1 MFMRRVLLAV
11 FFCFSVG
18 AYAAPA
24 FQEGKDYQL
33 LPQPSLR
40 PDPQRIQVR
49 EFFWYGCPHC
59 YHLLPVLDAWARK
72 KPAYVDLVLTP
83 AALNPEWQIDAQ
95 AYYADEIRGVA
106 GKLHDDMFNAI
117 HRDQNI
123 QLINNVAA
131 IDRFYTA
138 HGAGANFSALMN
150 SMVVLGK
157 VNAAAQLARQ
167 YQLEGVPSLVID
179 GKYLVDY
186 HAGEP
191 ARMMQV
197 VDYVIALEHHG
208 H

>member
-1 MFMRRVLLAV
+1 MLMRTILSLVLVMWVAGV
-11 FFCFSVG
+11 Q
-18 AYAAPA
+18 AAPA
-24 FQEGKDYQL
+24 FEEGKDYQI

-40 PDPQRIQVR
+40 PDPQRVQVR

-59 YHLLPVLDAWARK
+59 FHLLPVLDAWSRQ
-72 KPAYVDLVLTP
+72 KPSYVDLVLTP

-95 AYYADEIRGVA
+95 AYYAAEIRGVA
-106 GKLHDDMFNAI
+106 GKIHDDMFNAI
-117 HRDQNI
+117 HHDQNV

-131 IDRFYTA
+131 IDRFYEA

-197 VDYVIALEHHG
+197 VNYLIGLEHRG